1 MSYTTRVTEE
11 THNAPSAALDLLA
24 SDEQVQF
31 SRATDIKLDG
41 LYGSAWLLATD
52 RRLLAYSPDGG
63 GPPDIVDLPL
73 SEITSVE
80 IEDLHGSGAL
90 KARTAERGAT
100 VALFSK
106 TLGAQF
112 ADVPK
117 QIEALVHQA
126 RPESA
131 DERIAHGRL
140 DRGAHRQ
147 RRCERCSQVIPHR
160 LGVCPVCLES
170 RKLLGRFL
178 SYSVP
183 YWPLALSSLLI
194 LLSGTFIGLTPPL
207 LMRTLIDDVLKPV
220 AENGGSS
227 SIALPYMGD
236 VTPAYALGTLVVLL
250 LFINVMRNVLG
261 ALRSYLLSRLGEQI
275 TYDLRGE
282 VYRHL
287 HRLSL
292 NFYNDRDTGRIMASV
307 TQDVGR
313 LQDFLSD
320 GLQETIRNILTI
332 IIIVSILFYLNANL
346 ALYVLLPVPFIIFTT
361 LRFGSYLHQLYR
373 PLFRRWAG
381 MSALL
386 SDVVPGVRV
395 VKAFAQEDRE
405 VGKFERRSHSLL
417 EGELRVAKTRS
428 LFSPL
433 MAFLTSLGTL
443 VIWWVGGNKVL
454 SGVLTLGEFVAFTSY
469 MWQFYGP
476 VEGLCRL
483 NHRFQRA
490 ATSAERVFEVLDSQP
505 DVADPPSA
513 QTMPTIEGRVVFD
526 NVSFAYEEGKQAL
539 RNLSFTV
546 EPGEMIGLAGHS
558 GAGKSTLIN
567 LICRFYEIEEGT
579 IYIDGIDTRTVSL
592 KSMREQIGVVL
603 QDPFLFNGS
612 VADNIAYGNPDASL
626 EKVIA
631 AAKAANAHEFIT
643 NLPDGYDS
651 IVGERAVRLSGGERQ
666 RLSIARA
673 ILRDPRILI
682 LDEATASM
690 DTETEA
696 KIQQAL
702 ARLVKGRTTFAIAH
716 RLSTLR
722 NADRLFIIEKGTLY
736 EQGTHDELV
745 AQDGIYAK
753 LVRMQTEMSRI
764 RAV

>member
-1 MSYTTRVTEE
+1 M
-11 THNAPSAALDLLA
+11 
-24 SDEQVQF
+24 
-31 SRATDIKLDG
+31 
-41 LYGSAWLLATD
+41 
-52 RRLLAYSPDGG
+52 
-63 GPPDIVDLPL
+63 
-73 SEITSVE
+73 
-80 IEDLHGSGAL
+80 
-90 KARTAERGAT
+90 
-100 VALFSK
+100 
-106 TLGAQF
+106 
-112 ADVPK
+112 
-117 QIEALVHQA
+117 
-126 RPESA
+126 
-131 DERIAHGRL
+131 
-140 DRGAHRQ
+140 
-147 RRCERCSQVIPHR
+147 
-160 LGVCPVCLES
+160 
-170 RKLLGRFL
+170 
-178 SYSVP
+178 
-183 YWPLALSSLLI
+183 
-194 LLSGTFIGLTPPL
+194 
-207 LMRTLIDDVLKPV
+207 
-220 AENGGSS
+220 
-227 SIALPYMGD
+227 
-236 VTPAYALGTLVVLL
+236 
-250 LFINVMRNVLG
+250 
-261 ALRSYLLSRLGEQI
+261 
-275 TYDLRGE
+275 
-282 VYRHL
+282 
-287 HRLSL
+287 
-292 NFYNDRDTGRIMASV
+292 
-307 TQDVGR
+307 
-313 LQDFLSD
+313 
-320 GLQETIRNILTI
+320 
-332 IIIVSILFYLNANL
+332 
-346 ALYVLLPVPFIIFTT
+346 
-361 LRFGSYLHQLYR
+361 
-373 PLFRRWAG
+373 
-381 MSALL
+381 
-386 SDVVPGVRV
+386 
-395 VKAFAQEDRE
+395 
-405 VGKFERRSHSLL
+405 
-417 EGELRVAKTRS
+417 
-428 LFSPL
+428 
-433 MAFLTSLGTL
+433 
-443 VIWWVGGNKVL
+443 
-454 SGVLTLGEFVAFTSY
+454 
-469 MWQFYGP
+469 
-476 VEGLCRL
+476 
-483 NHRFQRA
+483 
-490 ATSAERVFEVLDSQP
+490 LDSQP

>member
-1 MSYTTRVTEE
+1 VL
-11 THNAPSAALDLLA
+11 N
-24 SDEQVQF
+24 
-31 SRATDIKLDG
+31 
-41 LYGSAWLLATD
+41 
-52 RRLLAYSPDGG
+52 
-63 GPPDIVDLPL
+63 
-73 SEITSVE
+73 
-80 IEDLHGSGAL
+80 GA
-90 KARTAERGAT
+90 
-100 VALFSK
+100 
-106 TLGAQF
+106 
-112 ADVPK
+112 
-117 QIEALVHQA
+117 
-126 RPESA
+126 
-131 DERIAHGRL
+131 
-140 DRGAHRQ
+140 
-147 RRCERCSQVIPHR
+147 
-160 LGVCPVCLES
+160 
-170 RKLLGRFL
+170 
-178 SYSVP
+178 
-183 YWPLALSSLLI
+183 
-194 LLSGTFIGLTPPL
+194 
-207 LMRTLIDDVLKPV
+207 
-220 AENGGSS
+220 
-227 SIALPYMGD
+227 
-236 VTPAYALGTLVVLL
+236 
-250 LFINVMRNVLG
+250 
-261 ALRSYLLSRLGEQI
+261 
-275 TYDLRGE
+275 
-282 VYRHL
+282 
-287 HRLSL
+287 
-292 NFYNDRDTGRIMASV
+292 
-307 TQDVGR
+307 
-313 LQDFLSD
+313 
-320 GLQETIRNILTI
+320 
-332 IIIVSILFYLNANL
+332 
-346 ALYVLLPVPFIIFTT
+346 
-361 LRFGSYLHQLYR
+361 
-373 PLFRRWAG
+373 
-381 MSALL
+381 
-386 SDVVPGVRV
+386 
-395 VKAFAQEDRE
+395 
-405 VGKFERRSHSLL
+405 
-417 EGELRVAKTRS
+417 
-428 LFSPL
+428 
-433 MAFLTSLGTL
+433 
-443 VIWWVGGNKVL
+443 
-454 SGVLTLGEFVAFTSY
+454 LTLGEFVAFTSY

-513 QTMPTIEGRVVFD
+513 PTMPTIEGRVVFD
-526 NVSFAYEEGKQAL
+526 DVSFSYEQGKQAL

-579 IYIDGIDTRTVSL
+579 IYIDGVDTRTVSL

-612 VADNIAYGNPDASL
+612 VADNIAYGNPEASL

-736 EQGTHDELV
+736 EQGTHDELI

-764 RAV
+764 RAL